1 MGKLTDDQQVMV
13 DGILNDTSLTKQQQ
27 ADQLTAVYRTFGPPY
42 DRVVFST
49 NGDRFRVVLNK
60 RRGERG

>member
-1 MGKLTDDQQVMV
+1 MGKLTDAQQILV
-13 DGILNDTSLTKQQQ
+13 DGVVNDTTLTKQQQ

-42 DRVVFST
+42 DRVVFSA

-60 RRGERG
+60 RRSERG